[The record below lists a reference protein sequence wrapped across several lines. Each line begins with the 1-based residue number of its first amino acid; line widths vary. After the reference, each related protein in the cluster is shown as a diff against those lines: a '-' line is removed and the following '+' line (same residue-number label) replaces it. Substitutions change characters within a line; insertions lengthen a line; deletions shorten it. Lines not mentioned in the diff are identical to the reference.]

1 MLNPDLIAK
10 VAQKLDPLGLNYA
23 FVGGSIVEFLLDRPD
38 LSPMRPTDDLDV
50 IVEVMANRRYSDLEV
65 VLRQA
70 GFEHDMTQG
79 APRCRWRLD
88 GLIVDVMPTE
98 GSLLG
103 LNTAWFSEAL
113 ATAKPRRILGVD
125 VPLISAVAFLATK
138 LTAFADRGDG
148 DYYGSHDLE
157 DVITVI
163 DGRAAIVAEIDA
175 AAPELRAYVAARIG
189 ELVAEAAFQEA
200 LAGHLP
206 SDGASQAR
214 LPKLRERLKEISRL
228 RPNPE

>member
-1 MLNPDLIAK
+1 MLNPELLAK
-10 VAQKLDPLGLNYA
+10 VAKRLDPLGLNYA

-38 LSPMRPTDDLDV
+38 LTPVRPTDDLDI
-50 IVEVMANRRYSDLEV
+50 IVEIMAHRRYSDLEEI
-65 VLRQA
+65 LRQA
-70 GFEHDMTQG
+70 GFQHDMTVD

-98 GSLLG
+98 DALLG
-103 LNTAWFSEAL
+103 LNTTWFVEAL

-138 LTAFADRGDG
+138 LAAFADRGDG

-157 DVITVI
+157 DIITVI
-163 DGRAAIVAEIDA
+163 DGRAAIVAEIA
-175 AAPELRAYVAARIG
+175 EAAPELQAYVVGRMKALGADS
-189 ELVAEAAFQEA
+189 AFQDA

-214 LPKLRERLKEISRL
+214 LPMLRKRLGL
-228 RPNPE
+228 LAAL

>member
-1 MLNPDLIAK
+1 MLNPKLLAE

-38 LSPMRPTDDLDV
+38 LTPVRPTDDLDI

-65 VLRQA
+65 ILRQA
-70 GFEHDMTQG
+70 GFLHDMSQG

-88 GLIVDVMPTE
+88 GVIVDVMPTE
-98 GSLLG
+98 GALLG
-103 LNTAWFSEAL
+103 LNTAWFAEAL
-113 ATAKPRRILGVD
+113 ATAQPRRIQGVE
-125 VPLISAVAFLATK
+125 VPLISAAAFLATK
-138 LTAFADRGDG
+138 LAAFADRGDG

-157 DVITVI
+157 DIITVI
-163 DGRAAIVAEIDA
+163 NGRAAIVAEIA
-175 AAPELRAYVAARIG
+175 EAAPELRAYVVGRIKA
-189 ELVAEAAFQEA
+189 LCAESVFQEA

-214 LPKLRERLKEISRL
+214 LPLLRKRLGAIAAL
-228 RPNPE
+228 

>member
-1 MLNPDLIAK
+1 MLNPVLLAK

-23 FVGGSIVEFLLDRPD
+23 FVGGSIVEFLLDRPE
-38 LSPMRPTDDLDV
+38 LTPMRPTDDLDV

-65 VLRQA
+65 ILRQA
-70 GFEHDMTQG
+70 GFLHDMTQG

-98 GSLLG
+98 GALLG
-103 LNTAWFSEAL
+103 LNTAWFAEAL

-138 LTAFADRGDG
+138 LAAFADRGDG
-148 DYYGSHDLE
+148 DYYGSYDLE
-157 DVITVI
+157 DIITVI
-163 DGRAAIVAEIDA
+163 DGRASIVAEIA
-175 AAPELRAYVAARIG
+175 EAAPELRAYVVEGIKTLSAQS
-189 ELVAEAAFQEA
+189 AFQEA

-214 LPKLRERLKEISRL
+214 LPMLRKRLYSIAGL
-228 RPNPE
+228 